1 MTAEPDALRATR
13 RALRREL
20 RARRAALPPW
30 RRQALALRIT
40 AQVARLPQLRSGAA
54 IGLYAHF
61 GSELPTTA
69 LRALARQRGCRLY
82 LPRIANFSA
91 RSMEF
96 RRDFGRPLPRNRLG
110 IDEPLGTPSLDVARM
125 DLLLMPLLGFDAAGN
140 RLGNG
145 AGYYDRLLGA
155 HLDGTARRTASRWRR
170 PLLVGL
176 AFECQRLEHIEA
188 APHDVPLDAVI
199 SEAGLRYFQR
209 E

>member
-1 MTAEPDALRATR
+1 MIPDIDALRDTR

-30 RRQALALRIT
+30 RRQALALRI
-40 AQVARLPQLRSGAA
+40 AAHVAHLPQLRSGAA
-54 IGLYAHF
+54 VGLYAHF
-61 GSELPTTA
+61 GSEFPTTA

-82 LPRIANFSA
+82 LPKISNFSA
-91 RSMEF
+91 CSMEF
-96 RRDFGRPLPRNRLG
+96 RRDFGWPLPRNRIG

-155 HLDGTARRTASRWRR
+155 RLGTARRTASQWRR

-199 SEAGLRYFQR
+199 SEEGLRYFQQ

>member
-1 MTAEPDALRATR
+1 
-13 RALRREL
+13 
-20 RARRAALPPW
+20 
-30 RRQALALRIT
+30 
-40 AQVARLPQLRSGAA
+40 
-54 IGLYAHF
+54 
-61 GSELPTTA
+61 
-69 LRALARQRGCRLY
+69 
-82 LPRIANFSA
+82 
-91 RSMEF
+91 
-96 RRDFGRPLPRNRLG
+96 
-110 IDEPLGTPSLDVARM
+110 M

-155 HLDGTARRTASRWRR
+155 RLGTARRTASQWRR

-199 SEAGLRYFQR
+199 SEEGLRYFQQ

>member
-1 MTAEPDALRATR
+1 MIPDTDALRDTR

-54 IGLYAHF
+54 VGLYAHF
-61 GSELPTTA
+61 GSELPTSA
-69 LRALARQRGCRLY
+69 LRSLARQRGCHLY
-82 LPRIANFSA
+82 LPKISSFSA
-91 RSMEF
+91 FSMEF
-96 RRDFGRPLPRNRLG
+96 RRDSGRPLPRNRIG
-110 IDEPLGTPSLDVARM
+110 IVEPDGTPILDVARM

-155 HLDGTARRTASRWRR
+155 RLGTARRTASRWRR

-199 SEAGLRYFQR
+199 SEEGLRYFQQ